1 MSEEKKALFLNS
13 REQQLMVRGLN
24 DLRNRQIQN
33 NGPTE
38 DVEELLL
45 KVIDAPNRKE
55 RLRRRYA
62 ER

>member
-55 RLRRRYA
+55 RRRRRYA

>member
-1 MSEEKKALFLNS
+1 MSEEKKALFLDS
-13 REQQLMVRGLN
+13 SEQQLMVRGLN
-24 DLRNRQIQN
+24 DLRNRQLQN

-45 KVIDAPNRKE
+45 KVIDAPTRKE
-55 RLRRRYA
+55 RRRRRYA

>member
-1 MSEEKKALFLNS
+1 MSEEKKVLSLNS
-13 REQQLMVRGLN
+13 SEQQLMVRSLN

-45 KVIDAPNRKE
+45 KVIDAPLRKE
-55 RLRRRYA
+55 RRRRRYA

>member
-45 KVIDAPNRKE
+45 KVIDAPLRKE
-55 RLRRRYA
+55 RRRRRYA